1 MMDQLLVL
9 PCSPVVQFEM
19 CDQEGGVVVGCMR
32 FEAWD
37 QERVVVV
44 GCIRFFAISFPAA
57 ADLAVALFLLPC
69 AASE

>member
-19 CDQEGGVVVGCMR
+19 CDQEG
-32 FEAWD
+32 
-37 QERVVVV
+37 VVVV
-44 GCIRFFAISFPAA
+44 GCIRFFAFSFPAA
-57 ADLAVALFLLPC
+57 ADLAVALFLLPW